1 MPKYVIEHLD
11 GKIGKWS
18 LIEYTNISRMIGKSN
33 LWFTNIKK
41 KNKNLEKIG
50 KVFKERFSEIQI
62 KEKINPKEVCV
73 LDPESNKLLTTR
85 ESKKFKYY
93 VFGGI
98 LGDYPP
104 RKRTKKELSNF
115 IKSEKRNIGKKQF
128 STDNAVFV
136 TSQIVNGKDF
146 KKMKF
151 IYKPT
156 IKMNEFLSLDLPF
169 LYPEE
174 NGKPKMSPE
183 LMKFLKRKK
192 GF

>member
-11 GKIGKWS
+11 GKIGRWS
-18 LIEYTNISRMIGKSN
+18 LIEYKNISKMIGKSN

-41 KNKNLEKIG
+41 KNKSLKKIG
-50 KVFKERFSEIQI
+50 RVFKERFSEIQI
-62 KEKINPKEVCV
+62 KEKINQKEVCV
-73 LDPESNKLLTTR
+73 LDPESNKILTTK
-85 ESKKFKYY
+85 ESKNFKYY
-93 VFGGI
+93 IFGGI

-115 IKSEKRNIGKKQF
+115 IKAEKRNIGKKQF
-128 STDNAVFV
+128 STDNAVYV
-136 TSQIVNGKDF
+136 TSEIVKGKDF
-146 KKMKF
+146 KKMNF
-151 IYKPT
+151 IYKPR

-174 NGKPKMSPE
+174 NNNPKMSPE